1 MDLYRMPKE
10 NYKRYNEPIPTKN
23 VYKMPKWDVW
33 YLMDIVQG
41 IMALEAGE
49 MDEQQTIDFV
59 AEHAETLWQ
68 LQGSYQRMIIS
79 MKEEG
84 LI

>member
-1 MDLYRMPKE
+1 MDVVE
-10 NYKRYNEPIPTKN
+10 
-23 VYKMPKWDVW
+23 
-33 YLMDIVQG
+33 G

-59 AEHAETLWQ
+59 KEHAETLWQ